1 MSAPTIAPPPVVP
14 SPPRHSRWPLVA
26 AICVAV
32 IVLLAAAMLIYDH
45 ARRDQIAKGVTIDG
59 VGVGGLS
66 ASAARAKIG
75 RELIANLNQPVIV
88 RSGSHHWTLTAR
100 GAALTVDADRMVAQ
114 ALSLSRGGTI

>member
-45 ARRDQIAKGVTIDG
+45 SRRDQIAKGVTIAG
-59 VGVGGLS
+59 VDVGGLS
-66 ASAARAKIG
+66 TSAARTKID
-75 RELIANLNQPVIV
+75 RELIARLNQPVTL
-88 RSGSHHWTLTAR
+88 RSRTHRWRLTAR
-100 GAALTVDADRMVAQ
+100 
-114 ALSLSRGGTI
+114 